1 MAKEYSADNPKCKS
15 GDHSKHL
22 CHIVSQG
29 DHIHK
34 TEEYRALVEEPKF
47 QCHFCGRTAHVA
59 ENLCMPM
66 DL

>member
-1 MAKEYSADNPKCKS
+1 MAKEYSAENHKCKS

-22 CHIVSQG
+22 CHIVSLG
-29 DHIHK
+29 DHINK
-34 TEEYRALVEEPKF
+34 SEEFGGLVEEPKF
-47 QCHFCGRTAHVA
+47 QCHFCGRTAHLA

>member
-1 MAKEYSADNPKCKS
+1 MGKEYSAENQKCKS

-29 DHIHK
+29 DHVNK
-34 TEEYRALVEEPKF
+34 SEEYRGLVEEPKF
-47 QCHFCGRTAHVA
+47 QCHFCGRTAQLA